1 MSEQEMSVKESTDK
15 VADTLSKVHKKVTD
29 EQAKV
34 SDRVTDK
41 QTKVTDK
48 REMIVEKAVAKALEN
63 GDKLTQNRITILQLM
78 TENPYITKMELASA
92 VGISATSIMR
102 NIEYMRNKYLRRVG
116 PDNGGF
122 WEIIE

>member
-1 MSEQEMSVKESTDK
+1 MEAFNMKKKWIICISIIAITYFVLSLFDFMYIPADK
-15 VADTLSKVHKKVTD
+15 YPNIIRKMFFHDN
-29 EQAKV
+29 
-34 SDRVTDK
+34 
-41 QTKVTDK
+41 
-48 REMIVEKAVAKALEN
+48 EKATVRRE
-63 GDKLTQNRITILQLM
+63 KLTANRISILRLM
-78 TENPYITKMELASA
+78 AENPYITKIELAAA

>member
-1 MSEQEMSVKESTDK
+1 MSVKENTDK

-34 SDRVTDK
+34 SDR
-41 QTKVTDK
+41 VTDK

-63 GDKLTQNRITILQLM
+63 GDKLTQNRITILLLM

-102 NIEYMRNKYLRRVG
+102 NKYLRRVG